1 MLDKCSNP
9 SCSALFRYL
18 RDGRLFRLE
27 ADPIARTSKPNK
39 QEYFWLCDGCSPRM
53 SLRIGEAGKVLPVM
67 LPASDCGDFDG
78 KGITLV
84 DRRDGLLLSKLWF
97 APTGQGTGAVF
108 FG

>member
-1 MLDKCSNP
+1 MLGKCSNP

-39 QEYFWLCDGCSPRM
+39 LEYFWLCAGCSTRM
-53 SLRIGEAGKVLPVM
+53 SLRIGDEGKVLPVM
-67 LPASDCGDFDG
+67 LQASDGGDSDG

-84 DRRDGLLLSKLWF
+84 DRRDGLLLSQLGF
-97 APTGQGTGAVF
+97 VQTGHGTGAVF